1 MRRENS
7 MVYDSNRKKG
17 DNYQYTDKYATA
29 PYNFVPYDAK
39 NLLKPSEDNEL
50 YSGTITCSLKA
61 LTPLLVAGATDSK
74 EKSKDGPT
82 KREFFKLNNGKLV
95 IPGSSLKGMLRSH
108 VEALSRSFISIINDK
123 KLFYRNVT
131 GTKSGDYK
139 ERGNFPDTQKKEPIL
154 GGYIVKDGSRY
165 QIYPATITRVD
176 ENTPGAY
183 KTGPI
188 AKKTKA
194 YMFGTRSKV
203 PLDVPPEVMK
213 DFFLQMTEFQKSHWK
228 DEKKA
233 MEDGIGGRIFYTVEK
248 NDKNKIH
255 AVGVARYF
263 IIGYAFTPQEL
274 ARDLFTAEKNRDTDF
289 ALHLFGCANKEVS
302 YKGKVSVEPAYFS
315 KFSVSKADE
324 LTCILGSPHA
334 TDLLHYLYQPK
345 VNKPQGNKADDLSN
359 YNDRGSS
366 LRGRKFY
373 WHRDPEKQ
381 NEIKNQKVA
390 SNLKPIEKGSEASF
404 VVHLDKVNATELGVI
419 LKVLTPKEGHAL
431 KLGAGKSVGFG
442 SVEIDIV
449 KTDIKDVSNKY
460 LSLRDRILGKETNSL
475 SKEELDKAVEAF
487 EQHALMKNETSFDD
501 QKYVKEYYAMTD
513 FKNKPNNELT
523 KTMPLEAKDGDPNF
537 AKSKA
542 MLLDPISVAKG
553 NCRKEN

>member
-1 MRRENS
+1 

-39 NLLKPSEDNEL
+39 NLVKPSEDNEL
-50 YSGTITCSLKA
+50 YSGTITCSLRA

-203 PLDVPPEVMK
+203 PLDVPPDVMK

-228 DEKKA
+228 DEENA
-233 MEDGIGGRIFYTVEK
+233 MKNGTGGRIFYTVEK

-255 AVGVARYF
+255 AVGIARYF
-263 IIGYAFTPQEL
+263 RIGYTFTPQVL
-274 ARDLFTAEKNRDTDF
+274 AQAWGTAEKTHDTDF
-289 ALHLFGCANKEVS
+289 ALHLFGCANKEEAF
-302 YKGKVSVEPAYFS
+302 KGKVSIEPAYFS
-315 KFSVSKADE
+315 KFSISKADE

-334 TDLLHYLYQPK
+334 SDLLHYLYQPK
-345 VNKPQGNKADDLSN
+345 ANKPQGNKADDLSN
-359 YNDRGSS
+359 YNDRGSA

-381 NEIKNQKVA
+381 KEIKNQKVA

-419 LKVLTPKEGHAL
+419 LKVLTKKEGHAL

-460 LSLRDRILGKETNSL
+460 LSLRDRILGKEANSL
-475 SKEELDKAVEAF
+475 SKEDLDKAVKAF
-487 EQHALMKNETSFDD
+487 EKHALMKNETSFDD
-501 QKYVKEYYAMTD
+501 QKYVKEYYTMTD
-513 FKNKPNNELT
+513 FKNKPNNMYT
-523 KTMPLEAKDGDPNF
+523 KTMPLEAKEGDPNF

-553 NCRKEN
+553 NCRKED